1 MLSTAGIIYQGDSM
15 PIKVPDVQLKNHIST
30 MRQQNIILLVAAFLT
45 TTYGKAQKYV
55 SPFNA
60 MLAIS

>member
-1 MLSTAGIIYQGDSM
+1 MLSTAGIIYQADSM

-45 TTYGKAQKYV
+45 TTYGKAHKYIC
-55 SPFNA
+55 PFNTL
-60 MLAIS
+60 LAIA